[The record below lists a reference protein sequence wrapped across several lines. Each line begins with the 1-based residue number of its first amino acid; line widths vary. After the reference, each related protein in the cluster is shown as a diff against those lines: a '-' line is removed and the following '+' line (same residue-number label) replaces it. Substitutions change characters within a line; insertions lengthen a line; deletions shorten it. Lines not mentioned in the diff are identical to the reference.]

1 MWNIAGKSKQGKK
14 KCKIKYS
21 QVTIHLNL
29 LNFSGHFNGKHVQI
43 LHLLSRYTGSN
54 DTETANATD
63 RQSQAEQIL
72 RQLHEQAELR
82 RRERDAVGKRKL
94 NSSDADGKQ
103 PLISEYQLIIVC
115 VMW

>member
-1 MWNIAGKSKQGKK
+1 M
-14 KCKIKYS
+14 
-21 QVTIHLNL
+21 
-29 LNFSGHFNGKHVQI
+29 QI

-115 VMW
+115 VITVVAPIFRLLVR